1 MVLPDGQSPQRVSP
15 HGWSIGKSIRGKRQP
30 VVVLPIAIPLAN
42 SLVVTSRLFLVVMN
56 YTSPLC
62 AKVVIIALT
71 ISGLTQ
77 NWLEYPAASK
87 PHRGMQRLK
96 CSVAESE
103 SHRIVF
109 HYLTPSVYEKRVAK
123 TEHSHP
129 LGMIVSTHFRCGKG
143 IKRGL
148 KNGALPFNID

>member
-1 MVLPDGQSPQRVSP
+1 MAFVKNASGSSRWPKPSTGESSWLEY
-15 HGWSIGKSIRGKRQP
+15 WESIRGKRQP

-109 HYLTPSVYEKRVAK
+109 HYLTPSVYEKRDACC
-123 TEHSHP
+123 
-129 LGMIVSTHFRCGKG
+129 F
-143 IKRGL
+143 
-148 KNGALPFNID
+148 

>member
-1 MVLPDGQSPQRVSP
+1 M
-15 HGWSIGKSIRGKRQP
+15 
-30 VVVLPIAIPLAN
+30 VLPIAIPLAN

-109 HYLTPSVYEKRVAK
+109 HYLTPSVYEKRDACC
-123 TEHSHP
+123 
-129 LGMIVSTHFRCGKG
+129 F
-143 IKRGL
+143 
-148 KNGALPFNID
+148 

>member
-1 MVLPDGQSPQRVSP
+1 MAFVKNASGSSRWPKPSTGESSWLEYWEKHTGKKATRCGATDCHSTGQ
-15 HGWSIGKSIRGKRQP
+15 
-30 VVVLPIAIPLAN
+30 
-42 SLVVTSRLFLVVMN
+42 LVGGHVQIVFGGN

-109 HYLTPSVYEKRVAK
+109 HYLTPSVYEKRDACC
-123 TEHSHP
+123 
-129 LGMIVSTHFRCGKG
+129 F
-143 IKRGL
+143 
-148 KNGALPFNID
+148 

>member
-109 HYLTPSVYEKRVAK
+109 HYLTPSVYEKRDACC
-123 TEHSHP
+123 
-129 LGMIVSTHFRCGKG
+129 F
-143 IKRGL
+143 
-148 KNGALPFNID
+148 